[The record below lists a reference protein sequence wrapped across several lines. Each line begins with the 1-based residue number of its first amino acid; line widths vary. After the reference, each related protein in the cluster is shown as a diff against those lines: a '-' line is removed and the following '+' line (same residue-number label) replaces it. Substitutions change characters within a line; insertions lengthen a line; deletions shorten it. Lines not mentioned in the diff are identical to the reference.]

1 MDISALDNQLRLD
14 FVPRPGIV
22 YFLTTDD
29 CSDREWE
36 RYLNRLTIMMERHGL
51 QVTTRRAPRA
61 DLSHYTVA
69 RLFNLGNIGG
79 KSYAWI
85 SGGRGVYTAIASIE
99 AMAEK
104 LVWLENWDKGSI
116 DVTDDGY
123 GPDMYMN
130 TMPAGAIPPDAG
142 IHAVCADERG
152 SDNFDSGISNSR
164 PRLIP
169 EPTAPQAIT
178 EYQGEELRREIPPTP
193 EESAF
198 LEHLDSE
205 RRDIINRIGM
215 LVADYVRQYH
225 EMPPMEL
232 FEKCASGKFI
242 VIADKYS
249 PVVVNG
255 NMEIVLPHYNELTLR
270 LTPLPRI
277 IYILFLMHPEGI
289 RLKEIADYRKKLE
302 ELYLLVKPGSDE
314 RLARQSIEYLCT
326 PGSESLNQKISMIK
340 RAVKLQLNMPEI
352 VEHYTISGKRGEVYR
367 LPAAEDAV
375 LPKAVIG
382 FR

>member
-1 MDISALDNQLRLD
+1 MDISALDNKLRLD

-22 YFLTTDD
+22 YFLTHDD
-29 CSDREWE
+29 CIDREWE
-36 RYLNRLTIMMERHGL
+36 RYLNRLTMMMERRGL
-51 QVTTRRAPRA
+51 QVMTRRAPRT
-61 DLSHYTVA
+61 DLAHYTVA
-69 RLFNLGNIGG
+69 RLFNLGNIG
-79 KSYAWI
+79 SEAYAWI
-85 SGGRGVYTAIASIE
+85 SGRRGVYTAIASIE

-123 GPDMYMN
+123 GPDMYMSAL
-130 TMPAGAIPPDAG
+130 PLGAAPSGASVD
-142 IHAVCADERG
+142 AVCDDD
-152 SDNFDSGISNSR
+152 SDSDVSDSCISSSR
-164 PRLIP
+164 SVRMSDHSGPRNI
-169 EPTAPQAIT
+169 I
-178 EYQGEELRREIPPTP
+178 EYHSEKIQREIPPTP

-198 LEHLDSE
+198 LEHLDRE

-232 FEKCASGKFI
+232 FEKCASGKF
-242 VIADKYS
+242 VVMADKYS

-255 NMEIVLPHYNELTLR
+255 NMEIILPHYNELTLR

-289 RLKEIADYRKKLE
+289 RLKEIGDYRKDLE

-314 RLARQSIEYLCT
+314 RLARQSIEDLCM

-352 VEHYTISGKRGEVYR
+352 VEHYTIAGKRGEVYR
-367 LPAAEDAV
+367 LPAAKDAV
-375 LPKAVIG
+375 LPKAVNG
-382 FR
+382 

>member
-29 CSDREWE
+29 CIDREWE

-51 QVTTRRAPRA
+51 RVTTRRAPRA

-85 SGGRGVYTAIASIE
+85 SGDRGVYTAIASIE

-130 TMPAGAIPPDAG
+130 AIPAGAIPPDAG
-142 IHAVCADERG
+142 IHAVCANESGPD
-152 SDNFDSGISNSR
+152 DFDSGISDFR
-164 PRLIP
+164 
-169 EPTAPQAIT
+169 
-178 EYQGEELRREIPPTP
+178 PTP
-193 EESAF
+193 EESVF

-255 NMEIVLPHYNELTLR
+255 NMEIVLPHYNELILR

-314 RLARQSIEYLCT
+314 RLARQSIDDLCT

-352 VEHYTISGKRGEVYR
+352 VEHYTISGKRGGVYR
-367 LPAAEDAV
+367 LPAAENAV
-375 LPKAVIG
+375 LPKAVSG
-382 FR
+382 LR